1 MKKTS
6 IVNHSVK
13 LLVLIGTIAL
23 LLSSCAKRIQAVGP
37 PETYQKVIPP
47 KTLSTLSVPINI
59 PIPAL
64 QRSVNEQ
71 TKGTLYRI
79 NDLSYAK
86 VDRLSMKVWKEAPIL
101 IRGYQKD
108 QFEITVP
115 LKTWLKGGV
124 DTEVLGLRIKRSIST
139 NLGIRVK
146 FLTKIGLDR
155 NWRVNTQTRIL
166 NYKWTKAPAI
176 KLGPIRIPLKF
187 LANKLIDTQLDYIS
201 KTIDT
206 EIKKQVNLRQMLSG
220 VWNQVQAPFLVS
232 EEYKTWVRIE
242 PTALLMTPISTRR
255 QTLSTT
261 VGMRGYAAAFVGNK
275 PASGRRKLPKLTIKQ
290 TLNNRFKVYLQSKI
304 SKEYALQVAKQNF
317 LNKTYR
323 NGKRK
328 VKIVGLNLYGSGE
341 KIVVQAQLEGSLTG
355 TIFLSGTPAYDP
367 KQQTIVIND
376 LNFNLDT
383 RNKLIKVA
391 NWLFHRK
398 FIRKI
403 KEAIQLPMKSTLADT
418 KKEAQKM
425 LKNYQVT
432 DGVTLRGTLDDLHID
447 KIVMTPNSIITWI
460 LASGKMNVDVK
471 KF

>member
-1 MKKTS
+1 M
-6 IVNHSVK
+6 V
-13 LLVLIGTIAL
+13 LLGLFTL
-23 LLSSCAKRIQAVGP
+23 LFSSCAKRIQAIGP
-37 PETYQKVIPP
+37 AETYQKVIPP
-47 KTLSTLSVPINI
+47 KTVSTVSVPINI

-79 NDLSYAK
+79 NDLSYTK
-86 VDRLSMKVWKEAPIL
+86 VERLSMKVWKEAPIL
-101 IRGYQKD
+101 IRGYKND

-124 DTEVLGLRIKRSIST
+124 DTEVLGVSIKRSIST
-139 NLGIRVK
+139 NLGMRIK
-146 FLTKIGLDR
+146 FLTKIDLDQ
-155 NWRVNTQTRIL
+155 NWKVNTHTRIL
-166 NYKWTKAPAI
+166 NYKWTKAPSI

-201 KTIDT
+201 KIIDT
-206 EIKKQVNLRQMLSG
+206 EIKKQINLRQMLGG

-242 PTALLMTPISTRR
+242 PTDLLMTPISTRK

-275 PASGRRKLPKLTIKQ
+275 PASGRRQLPNLTIKK

-304 SKEYALQVAKQNF
+304 SKSYALQVAKQNF
-317 LNKTYR
+317 LNKTYTS
-323 NGKRK
+323 GKRK
-328 VKIVGLNLYGSGE
+328 VKIVGMNLYGSGE
-341 KIVVQAQLEGSLTG
+341 KIVVQAQLEGSLNG
-355 TIFLSGTPAYDP
+355 TIFLSGTPVFDP
-367 KQQTIVIND
+367 EKQTIVIND

-403 KEAIQLPMKSTLADT
+403 KEAIQLPMKETLEDT

-425 LKNYQVT
+425 LENYKVT
-432 DGVTLRGTLDDLHID
+432 DGITLKGTLDDLHID
-447 KIVMTPNSIITWI
+447 KIVMTPDSIITWI
-460 LASGKMNVDVK
+460 LASGQMKVDVD

>member
-1 MKKTS
+1 M
-6 IVNHSVK
+6 V
-13 LLVLIGTIAL
+13 LLGLFTL
-23 LLSSCAKRIQAVGP
+23 LFSSCAKRIQAIGP
-37 PETYQKVIPP
+37 AETYQKVIPP
-47 KTLSTLSVPINI
+47 KTVSTVSVPINI

-79 NDLSYAK
+79 NDLSYTK
-86 VDRLSMKVWKEAPIL
+86 VERLSMKVWKEAPIL
-101 IRGYQKD
+101 IRGYKND

-124 DTEVLGLRIKRSIST
+124 DTEVLGVSIKRSIST
-139 NLGIRVK
+139 NLGMRIK
-146 FLTKIGLDR
+146 FLTKIDLDQ
-155 NWRVNTQTRIL
+155 NWKVNTHTRIL
-166 NYKWTKAPAI
+166 NYKWTKAPSI

-206 EIKKQVNLRQMLSG
+206 EIKKQINLRQMLGG

-242 PTALLMTPISTRR
+242 PTDLLMTPISTRK

-275 PASGRRKLPKLTIKQ
+275 PASGRRQLPNLTIKK

-304 SKEYALQVAKQNF
+304 SKSYALQVAKQNF
-317 LNKTYR
+317 LNKTYTS
-323 NGKRK
+323 GKRK
-328 VKIVGLNLYGSGE
+328 VKIVGMNLYGSGE
-341 KIVVQAQLEGSLTG
+341 KIVVQAQLEGSLNG
-355 TIFLSGTPAYDP
+355 TIFLSGTPVFDP
-367 KQQTIVIND
+367 EKQTIVIND

-403 KEAIQLPMKSTLADT
+403 KEAIQLPMKETLEDT

-425 LKNYQVT
+425 LENYKVT
-432 DGVTLRGTLDDLHID
+432 DGITLKGTLDDLHID
-447 KIVMTPNSIITWI
+447 KIVMTPDSIITWI
-460 LASGKMNVDVK
+460 LASGQMKVDVD